1 MEILSDAL
9 SCRWG
14 AFVNYL
20 AAALA
25 GGVALYVVTFLAVPI
40 GAILRVRNAIQ
51 TDTAIDR
58 FFDIKTDGIFRD
70 SRNIIHVS
78 EQPSIMGQQY
88 RWILSKK
95 GFIQLFSV
103 GAVFFVLAGMVSGT
117 VCDIPYTKTAP
128 DTTSSASVVGNSDV
142 NQTSSSQAMPDVDV
156 NTNQQPVRAV
166 VIPKKINVREHA
178 NTDAAVVST
187 VERGFTVTIDG
198 TNASKSWFHVSI
210 DGIQGWIRA
219 DLLSIQNGDVSSLP
233 VSSFE

>member
-25 GGVALYVVTFLAVPI
+25 GGVALYVVTFFAVPI

-103 GAVFFVLAGMVSGT
+103 GAVFFVLAGAVSGT
-117 VCDIPYTKTAP
+117 VCAVPYQKPAERSMRQAISNDGAQQP
-128 DTTSSASVVGNSDV
+128 TSIITPVAEASVSDV
-142 NQTSSSQAMPDVDV
+142 QLS
-156 NTNQQPVRAV
+156 AV
-166 VIPKKINVREHA
+166 VIPKRINMRSLPSTDSPIETTLQQGDEVMVIGRNSLSTWVFVTFSTKTGWVR
-178 NTDAAVVST
+178 S
-187 VERGFTVTIDG
+187 
-198 TNASKSWFHVSI
+198 
-210 DGIQGWIRA
+210 
-219 DLLSIQNGDVSSLP
+219 DLLSFTSGDLHNLQIV
-233 VSSFE
+233 VE